1 MTINFLKFIIIL
13 AFVVLLI
20 IPIFVLF
27 VFKKGSFKS
36 PHNKKN
42 FKFIVFAILE
52 IVLFAL
58 LINFINDIGN
68 LILNIPIIGELLNSV
83 FSNIGEKTD
92 YIMFVIIALIVNLLA
107 LYIYM
112 FIKLGI
118 YSAFLASLKSK
129 KKKSDKDE
137 DETKEDEKDKDKNT
151 KKRLGEFLKDT
162 KDELEKQVYIDKFG
176 DEVDVEPVYSN
187 FKKKL
192 FGTFF
197 EAPDYVHVKPWV
209 FKTRI
214 ITQDFIKFFVC
225 IYSLFLFVLTL
236 TLVFKMNDGVY
247 NILINIL
254 KVDKWFI
261 YPFLPLILLQEI
273 CNFFNAEMLVTE
285 NEDEEISIIKKK
297 EIDPRV
303 EELNIEIVKR
313 FDEEHHLRFFPSID
327 YKQVDEYVPTNRAFA
342 SAIDFIRNQTKFTSG
357 HVVQSYLECLDAMY
371 NDNHVYFCASFYS
384 EFGEYLITYAYTR
397 LLAGERIIFI
407 IPDKKNVEDFKKYI
421 LLRLTKLTKSSEE
434 YSWRVYSTDEHI
446 EQADIVVG
454 YLEEFNND
462 SIVENNPIFF
472 EEVCNAI
479 FIDADKIVMLE
490 SYLCPIISMKLLKA
504 TNNRIKYIFTSN
516 NIYRGFA
523 AGSLPKFFCVEKVLN
538 FSCAKENES
547 VTYTIWN
554 RESKSNRIYSKYG
567 QTLTSPECL
576 IAELAYQHGIDGIKV
591 ITESPIEHSDK
602 EVLTKHEVEI
612 NNFYKEIPDINYL
625 VYTDELNNLS
635 SAVYLCARF
644 RGKKDSIIHI
654 LTKPYLLRE
663 YFLSKM
669 VNEDFVNRSSFIQ
682 PRVVEH
688 ADDQKLS
695 LLRVF
700 CEASNEEG
708 MEVSDFI
715 RTMHNVISLSIKRK
729 DKPLCLFCKKLL
741 EKPNF
746 NIQDTSLKELTQYLI
761 AGLCDTVNT
770 PYNETNAVSA
780 KDYYIIV
787 DITKSDG
794 INTIKTK
801 NIIFKRTKIVFD
813 KILSSIDKVSL
824 VLNDK
829 KIGYLNTFSTRV
841 KSEYIIGQ
849 NIVFNNAEYEIEQ
862 ISQDCRTIFLKRENV
877 KYKNIFDTIHLR
889 RFKELMYEEVGLP
902 GELYFSKG
910 EIEYIRVKQ
919 LKIDVLAETYGF
931 YNLMSDNQS
940 LDLVHGVQGN
950 PQLDKRIVDDMARN
964 IVDGKALEL
973 EIDSRM
979 EVNDGMRL
987 LISSIINEFI
997 KTLFP
1002 FVYRCIAVCP
1012 VLENPFI
1019 FDDDSIP
1026 STYEEAVK
1034 RLYPYLTKEATD
1046 DKSTKEATDDK
1057 STKKATDDKST
1068 KKVYKLKEENNKKLR
1083 FIFINDAIN
1092 EDVGVL
1098 NWFFDLH
1105 GHLMQELLINVY
1117 SYLAWLNARIDS
1129 NGESSVSSKQKH
1141 YIFFGNDSLPE
1152 CFDLQGSCKLLGM
1165 LNVTLSDKGDND
1177 FETASVEN
1185 EEIVEHCS
1193 FCHNIVESGRYTT
1206 FNKNRIIC
1214 HECYDVVTS
1223 DEKLNEL
1230 ADEVYDYLEEHYPE
1244 EKFRKLKVQLD
1255 ETYDLEKGKEL
1266 NEYYYNFDNSNHL
1279 VKVEKSIPIDN
1290 AKACI
1295 LRAIISSWQEDN
1307 NLMISYTDGQLYFE
1321 EILYF
1326 KHIEK
1331 ERIAQWTLNNI
1342 SETVNQD
1349 VNEISDYVNY
1359 TSEDEN
1365 EFSSQKLTSF
1375 SFMRMKAKEIDE
1387 YEIRKNTEKLDEI
1400 DDYVGLYDP
1409 NSIPRLW
1416 KKFLILKSKD
1426 LEDETN
1432 DSDPIPIEDSLK
1444 VDEPVE
1450 DENAENDDPQEND
1463 SELEE

>member
-1 MTINFLKFIIIL
+1 MTINLLKFIIIL
-13 AFVVLLI
+13 AAALLFI

-27 VFKKGSFKS
+27 IFKKGSFKS

-42 FKFIVFAILE
+42 FKFILIAILE

-58 LINFINDIGN
+58 LINFINGIGN
-68 LILNIPIIGELLNSV
+68 IILNIPIIGELLNSV
-83 FSNIGEKTD
+83 FSNMGDKTD
-92 YIMFVIIALIVNLLA
+92 YIMFVIVALIVNLLA

-118 YSAFLASLKSK
+118 YSGLLASLKAKK
-129 KKKSDKDE
+129 KKKSDETDEEVKDENKEKDE
-137 DETKEDEKDKDKNT
+137 DKNN
-151 KKRLGEFLKDT
+151 KKRLGEFLKES

-187 FKKKL
+187 FKKKI
-192 FGTFF
+192 FGLFF
-197 EAPDYVHVKPWV
+197 EEPDYVHVKPWV

-214 ITQDFIKFFVC
+214 ITQDFIKIFVS
-225 IYSLFLFVLTL
+225 IYTLFLFVLVL

-247 NILINIL
+247 NILINYL

-273 CNFFNAEMLVTE
+273 CNFFNVEMLPYE
-285 NEDEEISIIKKK
+285 GAEDEEIKIIEKK
-297 EIDPRV
+297 EVDPSV
-303 EELNIEIVKR
+303 EELNKEIIKR
-313 FDEEHHLRFFPSID
+313 FDEEHHLRFYPSID
-327 YKQVDEYVPTNRAFA
+327 YKKVDDYVPTNRAFA
-342 SAIDFIRNQTKFTSG
+342 SAIEFIRNQMNFTSG

-384 EFGEYLITYAYTR
+384 EFGEYLINYVYTR

-446 EQADIVVG
+446 EQADILVG

-462 SIVENNPIFF
+462 SMVENNPIFF

-479 FIDADKIVMLE
+479 FIDSDKIVMLE

-504 TNNRIKYIFTSN
+504 TNNRIKYIFISN

-567 QTLTSPECL
+567 QTLTSPECI

-612 NNFYKEIPDINYL
+612 NNFYKEIPDVNYL

-669 VNEDFVNRSSFIQ
+669 INEDFVNRSSFIQ

-708 MEVSDFI
+708 MEVTDFV
-715 RTMHNVISLSIKRK
+715 RTMHNVISLSIKRS
-729 DKPLCLFCKKLL
+729 DKPLCSFCAKLL
-741 EKPNF
+741 QEYKE
-746 NIQDTSLKELTQYLI
+746 NIQNINLKELTQYLI
-761 AGLCDTVNT
+761 AGLCDSINT
-770 PYNETNAVSA
+770 PLNETNAIFS

-801 NIIFKRTKIVFD
+801 NIIFKRTKTVFD

-849 NIVFNNAEYEIEQ
+849 NIVFNNVEYEIEQ

-889 RFKELMYEEVGLP
+889 RFKELKYEEIGLP

-940 LDLVHGVQGN
+940 LDLVNGVQGN

-973 EIDSRM
+973 EIDARM

-1002 FVYRCIAVCP
+1002 FVYRCVAVCP
-1012 VLENPFI
+1012 VLEQPFD
-1019 FDDDSIP
+1019 FEDDYIP
-1026 STYEEAVK
+1026 STYEESVK
-1034 RLYPYLTKEATD
+1034 CLYPLLTKEAKD
-1046 DKSTKEATDDK
+1046 DDS
-1057 STKKATDDKST
+1057 SKKA
-1068 KKVYKLKEENNKKLR
+1068 YKLKEESNKKLR

-1098 NWFFDLH
+1098 NWFFDLY

-1177 FETASVEN
+1177 FETASDEN
-1185 EEIVEHCS
+1185 DDIIEYCS

-1223 DEKLNEL
+1223 EEKLQEL
-1230 ADEVYDYLEEHYPE
+1230 ADEVYEYLENNYPE
-1244 EKFRKLKVQLD
+1244 ENFRRLEVKLD
-1255 ETYDLEKGKEL
+1255 EIYNLEKGEEL
-1266 NEYYYNFDNSNHL
+1266 NEYYYCFDNINHL
-1279 VKVEKSIPIDN
+1279 VKVEKSIPITN

-1321 EILYF
+1321 EILYL
-1326 KHIEK
+1326 KRIDK
-1331 ERIAQWTLNNI
+1331 ERIAQWTLDSI
-1342 SETVNQD
+1342 SEIISQD
-1349 VNEISDYVNY
+1349 VNEILDYVSY
-1359 TSEDEN
+1359 TGEDEN
-1365 EFSSQKLTSF
+1365 EFLNQKLTSF
-1375 SFMRMKAKEIDE
+1375 SFMRMKAREFDE
-1387 YEIRKNTEKLDEI
+1387 YENRKKTEALDEI
-1400 DDYVGLYDP
+1400 DDNVGLYDP

-1416 KKFLILKSKD
+1416 KKFLILQSKD
-1426 LEDETN
+1426 LEDESN
-1432 DSDPIPIEDSLK
+1432 DDDPIAIEDSLV

-1450 DENAENDDPQEND
+1450 DENPENNDPQDND
-1463 SELEE
+1463 SETEE